1 MTSPSNLDF
10 QIEKKKNPAL
20 APIILLTLELFQG
33 SSKVMMK
40 LILESYTLVTLY
52 EEFIIFKVVLVMN
65 KLTVIV
71 FFYYYSEILE
81 TE

>member
-1 MTSPSNLDF
+1 
-10 QIEKKKNPAL
+10 
-20 APIILLTLELFQG
+20 
-33 SSKVMMK
+33 MMK